1 MAKAI
6 VNPDELRRFAAE
18 LKRFNG
24 SLNAELVGIRRQFMK
39 LGETWRDQEHAKF
52 AEEFERM
59 VNVLARFADSSTK
72 QVPILLRKAEAVQQ
86 YLDQR

>member
-1 MAKAI
+1 MAKAA
-6 VNPDELRRFAAE
+6 VDPNEMRRFAAE

-24 SLNAELVGIRRQFMK
+24 SLQAEMIGIRRQFVR

-59 VNVLARFADSSTK
+59 IIVLSRFADASTK
-72 QVPILLRKAEAVQQ
+72 QVPVLLRKAEAIQQ

>member
-6 VNPDELRRFAAE
+6 ADPNEMRRFAAE

-24 SLNAELVGIRRQFMK
+24 SVQAEMIGIRRRFVR

-59 VNVLARFADSSTK
+59 IIVLSRFADASAK
-72 QVPILLRKAEAVQQ
+72 QVPVLLRKAEAIQQ